1 MRSHKLLVAS
11 ATMLA
16 CTSLAGVS
24 FADNTTTPPAT
35 TGANGASGTSGVT
48 SQSMT
53 TPSSKAPITAQG
65 STSGAATTPSA
76 TTPTSTTTT
85 TSADDST
92 AAAPTPTPLA
102 APSSGE
108 STVVYNK
115 RRPNKALL
123 ITGSALLVGTYVT
136 TAALAGANGPDKDK
150 NLYIPVVGPWL
161 NLADRTT
168 ASGRAGDT
176 RDTVLIAGSGVL
188 QGAGAALLITSFFVP
203 EKVPAARI
211 SAGNVKMQIT
221 PTAAPGAGGLGAI
234 GTF

>member
-1 MRSHKLLVAS
+1 MRSPKLLIAS

-35 TGANGASGTSGVT
+35 TGAN
-48 SQSMT
+48 
-53 TPSSKAPITAQG
+53 
-65 STSGAATTPSA
+65 SA
-76 TTPTSTTTT
+76 
-85 TSADDST
+85 
-92 AAAPTPTPLA
+92 
-102 APSSGE
+102 SGE

-136 TAALAGANGPDKDK
+136 TAALAGANGPEQDK

>member
-1 MRSHKLLVAS
+1 MRSQKLLIVS

-16 CTSLAGVS
+16 CTSLAGVC
-24 FADNTTTPPAT
+24 FGDNTNTTTAAGTTTTPAPVT
-35 TGANGASGTSGVT
+35 TGAGSSTTGSGASTAT
-48 SQSMT
+48 SQT
-53 TPSSKAPITAQG
+53 VTNA
-65 STSGAATTPSA
+65 PSA
-76 TTPTSTTTT
+76 TPTSTTTT
-85 TSADDST
+85 TSADDAT
-92 AAAPTPTPLA
+92 ASSSAATTTLSPPP
-102 APSSGE
+102 SGE
-108 STVVYNK
+108 SVVVYNK
-115 RRPNKALL
+115 QRPNKALL
-123 ITGSALLVGTYVT
+123 ITGSALLVSTYVT
-136 TAALAGANGPDKDK
+136 TAALAAANGPDADK

-211 SAGNVKMQIT
+211 SAGNVHMQLT
-221 PTAAPGAGGLGAI
+221 PTAGPGAGGVGAI